1 MNIDK
6 LAVAAN
12 LLGGFDELSNILG
25 VDENLLEKAIGG
37 FTLGSRQSET
47 LTDAFNDAIAENLI
61 DEREVNKL
69 TTSVQSATLR
79 NNTQIKD
86 GFRLAIAN
94 GQVDLDELDN
104 YTTLKNLTEAQLEP
118 LIEWLSEDVSRKA
131 SEFLDLAFSWDVQE
145 SEFWKWFREIFYR
158 E

>member
-1 MNIDK
+1 M
-6 LAVAAN
+6 
-12 LLGGFDELSNILG
+12 LGGFDELSNILG
-25 VDENLLEKAIGG
+25 VDEHLLEKAIGG
-37 FTLGSRQSET
+37 FKLGSRQSEE
-47 LTDAFNDAIAENLI
+47 LRDAFRDAIDEKLINENEI
-61 DEREVNKL
+61 DKF
-69 TTSVQSATLR
+69 TTHVENAMLR

-118 LIEWLSEDVSRKA
+118 LIEWLSENVSRKA